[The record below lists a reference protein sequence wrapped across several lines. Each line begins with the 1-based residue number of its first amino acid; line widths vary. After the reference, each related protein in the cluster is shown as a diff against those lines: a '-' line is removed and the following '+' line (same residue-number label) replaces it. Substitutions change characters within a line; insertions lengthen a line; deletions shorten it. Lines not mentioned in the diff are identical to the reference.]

1 MIYTSDMSIRNT
13 VCMLTDQRKETGD
26 YDRAESVA
34 SACELRKN
42 NNTLT
47 TIRIKHGEARL

>member
-13 VCMLTDQRKETGD
+13 VCMLHGSKEETG
-26 YDRAESVA
+26 YSDRAERVA
-34 SACELRKN
+34 PACEFHEN

-47 TIRIKHGEARL
+47 TVRFKHGEARL